1 MKPIFKLFGE
11 IAIDSSK
18 ANKEIDSTTTKSK
31 SLANSFKSAFNVAT
45 AMYAAAGAV
54 AIKMV
59 KDTTEATDRIDK
71 LSQRLG
77 LSREGFQEWE
87 FVLSQAGVSIDSL
100 QIGMKTL
107 AQRMQEAVEGAGKGA
122 EEFDKLGISQQE
134 IAKMS
139 QEDAFALT
147 VTRLQE
153 MEDGIQKADIAQQLF
168 GRNGQDLVPLLN
180 QQAGSVDE
188 LRERARELGLVLS
201 DEAVDAGVELTDTLD
216 ELERSLGGVKNTIV
230 AEALPEIQTFAE
242 WITNNLPETV
252 QELRGLN
259 EQFEWLGTAGA
270 TIGQLKL
277 FAEIFKDIAEAV
289 VKAAD
294 AVDRF
299 FERTGLNR
307 RIKLTDIL
315 GGLAPSEVNILGM
328 PIQGARADGGPVTA
342 NSSYLVGERGP
353 EIFTPSTSGNI
364 TPNGGG
370 NVIVHINTPAIV
382 GRNAEAE
389 LAEMVVNAVRRK
401 GGISR

>member
-18 ANKEIDSTTTKSK
+18 ANKEIDNTTTKSK
-31 SLANSFKSAFNVAT
+31 GLANSFKSAFNVAT

-77 LSREGFQEWE
+77 LSRSGFQEWE

-168 GRNGQDLVPLLN
+168 GRNGQDLLPLLN

-277 FAEIFKDIAEAV
+277 FADIFKDIAEAV

-299 FERTGLNR
+299 FKRTGLDR
-307 RIKLTDIL
+307 RIKFTDIL
-315 GGLAPSEVNILGM
+315 GGLSPSEVNILGM

-353 EIFTPSTSGNI
+353 EIFTPSTNGNI

-370 NVIVHINTPAIV
+370 NVIVHINTPAVV